1 MRSVDT
7 ADLHSQTSTSR
18 VPRTTH
24 RFWEGLAVVGG
35 AFLIIH
41 AGLSLLVLEQPPV
54 FDLLSWLELGVGAVT
69 FAVDAWFV
77 THV

>member
-1 MRSVDT
+1 VHSVDT
-7 ADLHSQTSTSR
+7 ADHRSKSSTSR

-35 AFLIIH
+35 AFLMIH
-41 AGLSLLVLEQPPV
+41 AASSLLVLEQPPV

-77 THV
+77 NRV

>member
-1 MRSVDT
+1 MHSVDT
-7 ADLHSQTSTSR
+7 ADYRSGASASR

-35 AFLIIH
+35 AFLMIH
-41 AGLSLLVLEQPPV
+41 AVSSLLVLKQPPV

-69 FAVDAWFV
+69 FAVDVWFV